1 MDLYV
6 YEGYLL
12 GGVFKSEFDRRVEVF
27 MKSFMD
33 WSCLVMSSKI
43 RKISSMNL
51 FQKGITQIKASRMVS
66 SHMVS
71 SLGSHGCANNLEKMP
86 VHE

>member
-66 SHMVS
+66 SHMVEQPWFPW
-71 SLGSHGCANNLEKMP
+71 LCQQFGENACP
-86 VHE
+86 